1 MARYSIPSSPKKY
14 KTEYSNFKGVD
25 FSSNPTQIDDKRG
38 AIGTV
43 NLISDTGG
51 FPEKRKG
58 WRKLL
63 ECEAPV
69 NGLYRGTIDGEE
81 HFLVHGGTKL
91 YKWTD
96 NSITQLKTGLTN
108 AKGTAFTLDGKIYI
122 LTGGEYLVYD
132 GKTVKDVSE
141 VAYVPTTSIA
151 NEPGGGGK
159 AFDEV
164 NLLTPK
170 RKNEFA
176 GDGTTKVY
184 QLDTTDVDSIVEI
197 TIDDVVQASS
207 TYSLNGEKG
216 QVTFNTAPKKP
227 DITGADNVTI
237 TFSKEVEGYA
247 DKIKKCT
254 IAAIYGGRSQ
264 DRVFVSGN
272 PDQQDTDWHCE
283 SNDPTYFS
291 DLSYTTVGADGA
303 PIMGYCSIGDTQAIF
318 KADNRADTTI
328 YFRGYTITDTD
339 VQFPVRRAAT
349 GAGAISKRAFAYLLD
364 DPLFLSRSGIFSLTT
379 NNLTAM
385 QAVRNR
391 SFYVDASLTKEEN
404 LEDAIAVV
412 WSGYYV
418 LCVNSHCYILDGN
431 QNQAYKPQSYGD
443 YVYECYY
450 WDNIPAVAFL
460 EFHGELYFGTADG
473 RICKLNTDIDG
484 MQAYSDGG
492 TRDEDGAI
500 QGGTAIVA
508 EWYTKAD
515 DDGDF
520 VTYKTMVKRGSGVMM
535 KPYTRTKVIVYA
547 KTDRDFGRKIRE
559 SLLDIFNFW
568 DIDFSRFSFVTN
580 DSPQV
585 VPFNSKVKKYKT
597 LQLIVR
603 SEGLNEAFGVFGII
617 KRYTIGTSVR

>member
-1 MARYSIPSSPKKY
+1 MATYSIPSSPKKY

-96 NSITQLKTGLTN
+96 DSITQLKTGLTN

-227 DITGADNVTI
+227 NITGADNVTI
-237 TFSKEVEGYA
+237 TFSKEVEGYSE
-247 DKIKKCT
+247 KITNCT

-272 PDQQDTDWHCE
+272 SDQKDTDWHCE

-349 GAGAISKRAFAYLLD
+349 GAGAIAKRAFAYLLD
-364 DPLFLSRSGIFSLTT
+364 DPLFLSRSGVFSLTT

-391 SFYVDASLTKEEN
+391 SFYVDASLTKEAN
-404 LEDAIAVV
+404 LEDAIAVT
-412 WSGYYV
+412 WNGYYV

-431 QNQAYKPQSYGD
+431 QNVAYKPQSYGD

-450 WDNIPAVAFL
+450 WDNFPASSLL
-460 EFHGELYFGTADG
+460 EYKGNLYFGTTDG
-473 RICKLNTDIDG
+473 WICKLNTDVDS

-492 TRDEDGAI
+492 TLSENGLIVNGA
-500 QGGTAIVA
+500 AISSS
-508 EWYTKAD
+508 WYTKAD

-520 VTYKTMVKRGSGVMM
+520 EIYKTMTKRGSGVMV
-535 KPYTRTKVIVYA
+535 KPYTRSMIQILA
-547 KTDRDFGRKIRE
+547 RTDRDYGRIIRE
-559 SLLDIFNFW
+559 YPADIFSW
-568 DIDFSRFSFVTN
+568 QDIDFLRFTFNGN
-580 DSPQV
+580 DSPQI
-585 VPFNSKVKKYKT
+585 VPFNAKVKKAKT
-597 LQLIVR
+597 IQIIIKNDK
-603 SEGLNEAFGVFGII
+603 LNESFGLFGII
-617 KRYTIGTSVR
+617 KRHTVGTFVR

>member
-1 MARYSIPSSPKKY
+1 MATYSIPDSPKKY

-25 FSSNPTQIDDKRG
+25 FSSNPTQIDDARG

-63 ECEAPV
+63 SCEAPV
-69 NGLYRGTIDGEE
+69 NGLYRGTIKGEE

-91 YKWTD
+91 YKWTEE
-96 NSITQLKTGLTN
+96 SVTQLKTGLTN
-108 AKGTAFTLDGKIYI
+108 SKGTSFTMGDKIYI

-132 GKTVKDVSE
+132 GETVKDVSE
-141 VAYVPTTSIA
+141 EAHIPTTTIA
-151 NEPGGGGK
+151 NTPTGGGK
-159 AFDEV
+159 AFENV

-176 GDGTTKVY
+176 GDGSAKTF
-184 QLDTTDVDSIVEI
+184 QLDTTDVDSIVEVKV
-197 TIDDVVQASS
+197 DDKVWESS
-207 TYSLNGEKG
+207 KYTLNKEKG
-216 QVTFNTAPKKP
+216 QVTFTEAPPEP
-227 DITGADNVTI
+227 DIEGADNVVI
-237 TFSKEVEGYA
+237 TFSKEVEGYKE
-247 DKIKKCT
+247 KITKCT
-254 IAAIYGGRSQ
+254 IASIYGGRSQ

-303 PIMGYCSIGDTQAIF
+303 EIIGYLNISDTQAIL

-328 YFRGYTITDTD
+328 YFRGYNITDTG
-339 VQFPVRRAAT
+339 VTFPLRRGAT
-349 GAGAISKRAFAYLLD
+349 GAGAVAKRAFAYLLD
-364 DPLFLSRSGIFSLTT
+364 DPLFLSRTGVFSLTT
-379 NNLTAM
+379 NNITAM

-391 SFYVDASLTKEEN
+391 SFYADAQLTKEAN
-404 LEDAIAVV
+404 LEDAIAVT
-412 WSGYYV
+412 WNGYYV

-431 QNQAYKPQSYGD
+431 QNVAYKPQSYGD

-473 RICKLNTDIDG
+473 KICKLNTDIDG

-492 TRDEDGAI
+492 TLDDDGAI

-520 VTYKTMVKRGSGVMM
+520 MTYKTMVKRGSGVMM

-559 SLLDIFNFW
+559 GLLDIFNFW

-597 LQLIVR
+597 LQMIVR

>member
-1 MARYSIPSSPKKY
+1 MATYSIPESPKKY

-25 FSSNPTQIDDKRG
+25 FSSNPTQIDEKRG

-43 NLISDTGG
+43 NLVSDTGG

-63 ECEAPV
+63 QCDSPI
-69 NGLYRGTIDGEE
+69 NGLYRGTIDGEDY
-81 HFLVHGGTKL
+81 FLVHGGTKL
-91 YKWTD
+91 YKWTETQL
-96 NSITQLKTGLTN
+96 TQLKTGLTN
-108 AKGTAFTLDGKIYI
+108 AKGTFFVMGGKIYI

-132 GKTVKDVSE
+132 GETVKDVSE
-141 VAYVPTTSIA
+141 VAYIPTTSIG
-151 NEPGGGGK
+151 NKPGGGGT

-170 RKNEFA
+170 RKNEFQ

-184 QLDTTDVDSIVEI
+184 QLDTTDVDSIVEV
-197 TIDDVVQASS
+197 TINDVVQASS
-207 TYSLNGEKG
+207 AYTLNGEKG
-216 QVTFNTAPKKP
+216 QVTFTTAPPKP
-227 DITGADNVTI
+227 EITGSDNVTI

-247 DKIKKCT
+247 DKITKCK

-283 SNDPTYFS
+283 SADPTYFS
-291 DLSYTTVGADGA
+291 DLSYSTIGADGT
-303 PIMGYCSIGDTQAIF
+303 PIVGYCTISDTQAIF

-349 GAGAISKRAFAYLLD
+349 GAGAIAKRAFAYLLD
-364 DPLFLSRSGIFSLTT
+364 DPLFLTRSGVFSLTT
-379 NNLTAM
+379 NNITAQ

-391 SFYVDASLTKEEN
+391 SFYVDAQLTKEAN
-404 LEDAIAVV
+404 LEDAIAIV
-412 WSGYYV
+412 WNGYYV
-418 LCVNSHCYILDGN
+418 LCINSHCYILDGN

-450 WDNIPAVAFL
+450 WDNVPAVAFM
-460 EFHGELYFGTADG
+460 EYHGSLYFGTADG
-473 RICKLNTDIDG
+473 RICKMNTDIDS
-484 MQAYSDGG
+484 MDSYSDGG
-492 TRDEDGAI
+492 TMGEDGGI
-500 QGGTAIVA
+500 TGGTAIIA

-520 VTYKTMVKRGSGVMM
+520 MTYKTMVKRGSGVMM
-535 KPYTRTKVIVYA
+535 KPYLRTSVTVYA
-547 KTDRDFGRKIRE
+547 RTDRDFGREIR
-559 SLLDIFNFW
+559 SSILDLLDFW
-568 DIDFSRFSFVTN
+568 DIDFNRFSFVTN
-580 DSPQV
+580 DAPQV

-603 SEGLNEAFGVFGII
+603 SEGINEAFGVFGLI